1 MKQITTDAQ
10 LKALQFVDLR
20 LWSQVIDEVQTTRD
34 LMTLH
39 MEIAVTRQ
47 NLIAVALIS
56 KDHRTLM
63 ENFLVPS
70 KEGLEEAKK
79 WVKERWET
87 NKDIPVYI

>member
-20 LWSQVIDEVQTTRD
+20 LWSQVIDEVRTTRD
-34 LMTLH
+34 LITLH
-39 MEIAVTRQ
+39 MEIAVTRG
-47 NLIAVALIS
+47 NNIAVALVS
-56 KDHRTLM
+56 RDHRTLM